1 MKPSNKNKNTNQKK
15 AAAKSGN
22 IGNSGSVGKSS
33 SSGNAGTTVSAAVNP
48 GPSGNSISLI
58 SGINTETNEI
68 ICSKNHG
75 LKHGDNVTFTSTGSL
90 PAGLKAGIKYAVF
103 ASSSAKNVFQVG
115 AYVSAQ
121 PVVLKTE
128 GSGTIGFFKA

>member
-1 MKPSNKNKNTNQKK
+1 MKPSNKNKKTLQKK

-22 IGNSGSVGKSS
+22 SGNSGSVGKTS
-33 SSGNAGTTVSAAVNP
+33 SSGNTGKAVSAAVNP

-58 SGINTETNEI
+58 SEINTKTNEI
-68 ICSKNHG
+68 TCSKNHG

-90 PAGLKAGIKYAVF
+90 PAGLKAGIKYVVF

-115 AYVSAQ
+115 EYASAQ
-121 PVVLKTE
+121 PVVLKTQ